1 MSTVLRGL
9 DRVETALN
17 YVSASI
23 LFGLMFYVVA
33 EVGMRYL
40 FNRPLPGHL
49 ELSEMLV
56 APAAFLALSYVQ
68 ARRGHVGVDILRD
81 RLTART
87 RVVVDST
94 TLALALITFAI
105 IAWVSGANAWL
116 AFTIGDVTPTA
127 QITTWWSKAAVPLG
141 SVLLCARLAL
151 QLVEPLAGLRRS

>member
-1 MSTVLRGL
+1 MSVVLRGL
-9 DRVETALN
+9 GRLETGLN
-17 YVSASI
+17 FLSASI

-81 RLTART
+81 RLPAGVRG
-87 RVVVDST
+87 VVDSIT
-94 TLALALITFAI
+94 IVLALVTFAI
-105 IAWVSGANAWL
+105 IVWVSGANAWL

-127 QITTWWSKAAVPLG
+127 HITTWWSKAAVPLG
-141 SVLLCARLAL
+141 SALLCARLAA
-151 QLVEPLAGLRRS
+151 QLLETVAGLRRS